1 MSIAAIRILIVDD
14 EPLARKGIRDLLK
27 NEPDITIIGEAA
39 NGREA
44 AEMIAQHSP
53 DLVFL
58 DVQMPGCD
66 GFGVIEQVGVEQMPL
81 TVFVTAYDAH
91 ALQAF
96 KVHAVDYLLKPVQP
110 EHFAAALER
119 ARKLLQNKNLSDI
132 LDRLRLLMQDVK
144 PGRQY
149 LQRLAIKGTG
159 KIDVVRVEEIAWLD
173 ADGDYVHVHTDDR
186 KYLHREKISTLER
199 ELDPARFV
207 RIHRST
213 IVRIDHIKQLEPH
226 FNGDYTV
233 VLHGGQKLSL
243 SRSYRQSVL
252 EALQQSGNPAA
263 PSPR

>member
-1 MSIAAIRILIVDD
+1 MNITPIKVLVVDD

-27 NEPDITIIGEAA
+27 GAPDITVIGEAT
-39 NGREA
+39 NGLEAEQMITRE
-44 AEMIAQHSP
+44 SP

-66 GFGVIEQVGVEQMPL
+66 GFGVINRVGAERMPL

-110 EHFAAALER
+110 EHFTAALDR
-119 ARKLLQNKNLSDI
+119 ARKLLQNKNLD
-132 LDRLRLLMQDVK
+132 DVVNRLRLMMQDMK

-149 LQRLAIKGTG
+149 VQRLAIKGTG
-159 KIDVVRVEEIAWLD
+159 KIDVVRVEDIEWLD
-173 ADGDYVHVHTDDR
+173 ADGDYVHVHTGDK
-186 KYLHREKISTLER
+186 KYLHREKIGTLER
-199 ELDPARFV
+199 ELDPAQFV

-213 IVRIDHIKQLEPH
+213 IVRMNRIKQLVPH

-233 VLHGGQKLSL
+233 VLQSGQKLPL
-243 SRSYRQSVL
+243 SRSYRESVL
-252 EALQQSGNPAA
+252 ESLQQSGNPVA
-263 PSPR
+263 P